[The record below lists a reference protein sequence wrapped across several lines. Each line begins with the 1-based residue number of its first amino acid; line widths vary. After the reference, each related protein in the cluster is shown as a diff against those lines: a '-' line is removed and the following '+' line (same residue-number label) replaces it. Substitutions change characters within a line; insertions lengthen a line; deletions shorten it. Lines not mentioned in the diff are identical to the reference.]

1 MKRLIL
7 LGPPGSGKGTQA
19 QQLVQYWQIPH
30 ISTGDLLRSA
40 VTQAT
45 SLGIE
50 ANAYMNR
57 GELVPDNL
65 VLAMVQER
73 LSQPDARPGWLL
85 DGFPRNVAQAR
96 HLDDL
101 LAQMGQTCEG
111 VFNLEVLDTVLI
123 DRMLDR
129 GRKDDTA
136 DVIRRRL
143 EIYRAQTAPVLA
155 FYQKRQQLVS
165 VNGNQTV
172 AAVTD
177 ALRRAAGCM
186 NGA

>member
-1 MKRLIL
+1 VKRLIL

-19 QQLVQYWQIPH
+19 QQLAQYWQIPH

-40 VTQAT
+40 VVQAT
-45 SLGIE
+45 NLGIE
-50 ANAYMNR
+50 ANAYMDR
-57 GELVPDNL
+57 GELVPDGL
-65 VLAMVQER
+65 VLAMVRER
-73 LSQPDARPGWLL
+73 LSQPDAHPGWLL
-85 DGFPRNVAQAR
+85 DGFPRNVAQAQ
-96 HLDDL
+96 HLDNL
-101 LAQMGQTCEG
+101 LAEMGQTCEG
-111 VFNLEVLDTVLI
+111 VFNLEVPDTILI

-143 EIYRAQTAPVLA
+143 EIYRDQTAPILV
-155 FYQKRQQLVS
+155 FYQKRQELVS

-177 ALRRAAGCM
+177 ALKRAAGCM
-186 NGA
+186 KGA